1 MPINAGYFFK
11 EAGTSFKRNWVMSF
25 GAVVTIFL
33 SLLLIGVSL
42 LIGNVASSLIAG
54 QEQKVN
60 IQVFIKDDAS
70 QTDVEGLQRKLQTN
84 DLVKQVDYVSKD
96 QAFARFKRQTQ
107 QTPDIA
113 RNLEGNP
120 LPASI
125 EVQLHDTHN
134 VQKVVNTIKATP
146 EFKNIASPP
155 NDPSQSIRYG
165 QDIVKRLFNFTRVL
179 RVVGIVF
186 IVMLAVVSLIFINN
200 TIRMAIYARRN
211 ELAIMRLVGASN
223 WFIRMPFVF
232 EGMMQAIVGSLM
244 AIGVMLAL
252 QFLALPKI
260 QNTIRFMPFG
270 STNGYIWVVSLI
282 LIAGGVLIGVFG
294 SWIAMRRYLKV

>member
-11 EAGTSFKRNWVMSF
+11 EAGTSFKRNWVMSL

-42 LIGNVASSLIAG
+42 LIGNVAGSLIVK
-54 QEQKVN
+54 QEQKVS
-60 IQVFIKDDAS
+60 IQVFIKDDAN
-70 QTDVEGLQRKLQTN
+70 QTDVEGLQRKLQT
-84 DLVKQVDYVSKD
+84 DSMVKKVDYVSKD
-96 QAFARFKRQTQ
+96 QALARFKQ
-107 QTPDIA
+107 QMKQSQDIVN
-113 RNLEGNP
+113 NLEGNP

-125 EVQLHDTHN
+125 EVELHDAHN
-134 VQKVVNTIKATP
+134 VQKVVSTIKAAP
-146 EFKNIASPP
+146 EFKSVASPP
-155 NDPSQSIRYG
+155 NDPSQSIKYG
-165 QDIVKRLFNFTRVL
+165 QDIVQRLFNFTRVL

-186 IVMLAVVSLIFINN
+186 IVMLAVVALIFINN

-211 ELAIMRLVGASN
+211 ELSIMRLVGASN

-232 EGMMQAIVGSLM
+232 EGMMQAIVGAVL
-244 AIGVMLAL
+244 ARAVMLAL
-252 QFLALPKI
+252 QFLALPRI

-270 STNGYIWVVSLI
+270 ASNGFIWLVAAVLLAGGI
-282 LIAGGVLIGVFG
+282 LIGGFG